1 MWHVSRR
8 TLRVC
13 TGKQYIDEKL
23 AEIQRREE
31 ARQNESDVTTPERTD
46 LLTFMLANQ
55 NLSREEVY
63 ANVTEILLSGIDTVS
78 SRQQLWRAALVLCRG
93 VCRGVVFTSGVC
105 VTVRV
110 SGVADVEQPVL
121 LALPAVAPPRRAGAP
136 GRRGTRHRR

>member
-1 MWHVSRR
+1 MWHASRR

-63 ANVTEILLSGIDTVS
+63 SNVTEILLSGIDTVS
-78 SRQQLWRAALVLCRG
+78 GQQQLWRAALVLCRA
-93 VCRGVVFTSGVC
+93 VSRCR
-105 VTVRV
+105 
-110 SGVADVEQPVL
+110 L
-121 LALPAVAPPRRAGAP
+121 Y
-136 GRRGTRHRR
+136 